1 MASTV
6 IVSRAPA
13 PVELDSDS
21 TGATVPILGA
31 RGDEPYYFG
40 LPPPPIS
47 SEGSGRGR
55 LARVSMPPS
64 MPGNSAREDA
74 ARRGVFMYTYL
85 AHAEP
90 QAADEVVADPRSDVN
105 GGGRSSNSIN
115 NGQRTSRRISSR
127 NDAIEATTAAAA
139 RLNPPYQSHDRS
151 QVSKDLST
159 DARRRAEPNVSRPP
173 PPLQSRSV
181 NIPLNGSEVF
191 IGFLRIFIS
200 LCSFRM

>member
-6 IVSRAPA
+6 LVSRAPA

-47 SEGSGRGR
+47 GEGSRRGR

-74 ARRGVFMYTYL
+74 ARRGIFMYTYL

-90 QAADEVVADPRSDVN
+90 PAAEVVADPRSDLT
-105 GGGRSSNSIN
+105 GGGRSRNSIN
-115 NGQRTSRRISSR
+115 NGQRTSSRITSR
-127 NDAIEATTAAAA
+127 HDAIEANSNAAAS
-139 RLNPPYQSHDRS
+139 LNPSYQSHDRS
-151 QVSKDLST
+151 QVSKDPST
-159 DARRRAEPNVSRPP
+159 DAHRRVGSNVSSSSSRPP

-181 NIPLNGSEVF
+181 NIPLNSSET
-191 IGFLRIFIS
+191 
-200 LCSFRM
+200 